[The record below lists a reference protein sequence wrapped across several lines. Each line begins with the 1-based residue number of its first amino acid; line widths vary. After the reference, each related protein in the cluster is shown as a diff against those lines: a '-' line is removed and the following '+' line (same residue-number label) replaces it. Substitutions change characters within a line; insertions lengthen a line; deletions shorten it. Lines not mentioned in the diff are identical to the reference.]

1 MYAQSKSY
9 GAQAHGYHILYR
21 PDEQNRCPGCGQS
34 QWIVG
39 RVTAECAFCA
49 TAIAI
54 ADGNAAGAGVF
65 RTRGKTDVFA
75 PLAA

>member
-1 MYAQSKSY
+1 MYGQSKSF
-9 GAQAHGYHILYR
+9 GAAPRGYNILYR
-21 PDEQNRCPGCGQS
+21 LHEKNRCPGCGQS

-39 RVTAECAFCA
+39 RQSAECAFCA

-54 ADGNAAGAGVF
+54 ADGHAGGSGLF